1 MVTIRVHKSQY
12 ARRHAQESRISS
24 FNTES
29 LATLAGL
36 EPLKGSPKAAL
47 RIALG
52 VAVVLGILLS
62 TNAYAYAPT
71 KALIQM
77 SPKQYAKSQL
87 SLSEYKCIE
96 RLYNLE
102 SNWREAA
109 YNPSGAY
116 GIPQLKNKLIQHM
129 SGVDQVR
136 YGIKYIRHR
145 YKTPCNALLH
155 MKIKGWH

>member
-1 MVTIRVHKSQY
+1 MVTIRVHKNPTRGLTSTY
-12 ARRHAQESRISS
+12 ANKLDRRG
-24 FNTES
+24 
-29 LATLAGL
+29 TLAGL

-71 KALIQM
+71 KARIQM

-96 RLYNLE
+96 RLYTYE
-102 SNWREAA
+102 SNWRQAA

-145 YKTPCNALLH
+145 YGNACIALQH
-155 MKIKGWH
+155 MHSKGWH

>member
-1 MVTIRVHKSQY
+1 MVTIRVHNKTT
-12 ARRHAQESRISS
+12 RRLTSTFANELDTRG
-24 FNTES
+24 
-29 LATLAGL
+29 TLAGL

-77 SPKQYAKSQL
+77 SPKEYAKSQL

-129 SGVDQVR
+129 SGIDQVR

-145 YKTPCNALLH
+145 YGSACIALQH
-155 MKIKGWH
+155 MHSKGWH

>member
-1 MVTIRVHKSQY
+1 MVTIHAHNKITCRLTSTY
-12 ARRHAQESRISS
+12 ANGFDRRG
-24 FNTES
+24 
-29 LATLAGL
+29 TLAGL

-71 KALIQM
+71 KARIQM

-87 SLSEYKCIE
+87 SLSEYKCIL
-96 RLYNLE
+96 RLYTLE
-102 SNWREAA
+102 SNWRQAA

-129 SGVDQVR
+129 SGIDQVR
-136 YGIKYIRHR
+136 YGIKYLHHR
-145 YKTPCNALLH
+145 YGVQHGACIALQH
-155 MKIKGWH
+155 MNSKGWH

>member
-1 MVTIRVHKSQY
+1 MVTIRVHRKTT
-12 ARRHAQESRISS
+12 RRLTSTNANE
-24 FNTES
+24 
-29 LATLAGL
+29 LDYLGTLAGL

-71 KALIQM
+71 KALKQI
-77 SPKQYAKSQL
+77 SPKEYAKAQLPLSQ
-87 SLSEYKCIE
+87 YKCLE
-96 RLYNLE
+96 ELYTLE
-102 SNWREAA
+102 SNWRQAA

>member
-1 MVTIRVHKSQY
+1 MVVTIRVHRNPTRRLTSTY
-12 ARRHAQESRISS
+12 ANELDSRG
-24 FNTES
+24 
-29 LATLAGL
+29 TLAGL

-71 KALIQM
+71 KARIQM

-96 RLYNLE
+96 RLYTLE
-102 SNWREAA
+102 SNWRQAA

-129 SGVDQVR
+129 SGIDQVR

-145 YKTPCNALLH
+145 YGNACIALQH
-155 MKIKGWH
+155 MHSKGWH